1 MRDVTAGRRSAAAE
15 SRRSVS
21 IDRCSNSTSSPAA
34 PSTTTPGCGHA
45 ADDALPAGD
54 ANAAGNAIPA
64 AVGAF
69 TRDNSAGVCCGPSVP
84 RGGPRW
90 HAARLRGASRL
101 RTGNGDPRGLAS
113 AAECA
118 NGASGRASLRPSPCR
133 PAPPQSPESAV
144 DVFAMHPRECSRRLG
159 VCCMRGARPGT
170 TASTAC

>member
-54 ANAAGNAIPA
+54 AHPA
-64 AVGAF
+64 AVGAV
-69 TRDNSAGVCCGPSVP
+69 TRDNPAWVCCGPSVP
-84 RGGPRW
+84 CGGPRW

-113 AAECA
+113 AAERA
-118 NGASGRASLRPSPCR
+118 TGASGRASLCPSPCR
-133 PAPPQSPESAV
+133 TAPPQSPESAV
-144 DVFAMHPRECSRRLG
+144 DVFAMHARECCRRLG
-159 VCCMRGARPGT
+159 VRCMRGARPRT
-170 TASTAC
+170 TATTAC